1 MDINNSS
8 NYLSEKSEQ
17 WIEDNL
23 ELVHKAGDDKDWFI
37 KLISELENDKELKG
51 NDKILI
57 YDDIRRNYWHDEHR
71 FGINYTGSAFFGGVF
86 ERQKFEQRFC
96 LEVLDLPNY
105 FEKDPYFIFI
115 IIF

>member
-8 NYLSEKSEQ
+8 YYLSEKSEH

-23 ELVHKAGDDKDWFI
+23 ELVRKAGDYEQCFK
-37 KLISELENDKELKG
+37 KLISELEHDKNLKG

-71 FGINYTGSAFFGGVF
+71 FGINYTGDLFFGGVF
-86 ERQKFEQRFC
+86 ERQKF
-96 LEVLDLPNY
+96 
-105 FEKDPYFIFI
+105 
-115 IIF
+115 